1 MVIIIIIVII
11 SITNYHYQ
19 QSSSIITTQKRSNVP
34 VFIVIQWPT
43 EAFRC
48 GMAAT
53 TTSWARAP
61 LKPLKWIVPTNV
73 TPELKPGKY
82 FFLREC
88 FNLNCISISQAGAPK
103 RRKITLKIYGAFSSK
118 AQIYVGIYIYI
129 DWLTVWL
136 IGCLIDCFVDLVDWF
151 DWLIWL
157 IDLIDWL
164 IDWFDWL
171 IWFDLLIDWLR
182 AGTEEV
188 SDETALK
195 KCTMKHVCMIAACSA
210 FTSFM
215 MHEPHLVKTHTKESS
230 KRVGQLL

>member
-1 MVIIIIIVII
+1 MVIIIIIIVII
-11 SITNYHYQ
+11 IITNYHYQ
-19 QSSSIITTQKRSNVP
+19 QSSSIITTQKRSIVP

-129 DWLTVWL
+129 DWL
-136 IGCLIDCFVDLVDWF
+136 I
-151 DWLIWL
+151 DWLIW
-157 IDLIDWL
+157 LIDWL

-171 IWFDLLIDWLR
+171 IDWLIWFDWLIDWLIESR
-182 AGTEEV
+182 HWRSVWWNSTEEV
-188 SDETALK
+188 HHET
-195 KCTMKHVCMIAACSA
+195 CMHDTDCSG
-210 FTSFM
+210 F
-215 MHEPHLVKTHTKESS
+215 PLVQVH
-230 KRVGQLL
+230 